1 MIRILLADA
10 SGVAEARRQAG
21 AFAVRLGFDSGD
33 AGRVE
38 LVATELATNIVKH
51 GRGGQILVG
60 DDEAGLT
67 LLALDSG
74 PGIANLSEALTDGFS
89 SAGTPGTGLGAI
101 MRQSQTAQ
109 IATWPGLGTAVLA
122 RLEKGRRDSRRGDAP
137 PLIGAVELSFPGEDV
152 CGDAWSTERSGDVVS
167 LIVADGL
174 GHGQHAARASNE
186 ALEVF
191 HRHAAHGLPT
201 LLDYV
206 HGGLRATRGAAVAI
220 ARYAAGSGR
229 LEFGGI
235 GNIAGA
241 IVSPTNVKRL
251 VSMPGTAGHNARKIQ
266 TFDYPFTSDDLLIL
280 HSDGLGTSWSLD
292 RYPGLASMHPTLIA
306 GVLCRDFWRQRDDV
320 TVVVARRGE
329 A

>member
-1 MIRILLADA
+1 MATRRAPGWGWACPEQNACLTSSPLTRAWAKAPASPSRAGSRPMIRILLADA

-122 RLEKGRRDSRRGDAP
+122 RLE
-137 PLIGAVELSFPGEDV
+137 
-152 CGDAWSTERSGDVVS
+152 
-167 LIVADGL
+167 
-174 GHGQHAARASNE
+174 
-186 ALEVF
+186 
-191 HRHAAHGLPT
+191 
-201 LLDYV
+201 
-206 HGGLRATRGAAVAI
+206 
-220 ARYAAGSGR
+220 
-229 LEFGGI
+229 
-235 GNIAGA
+235 
-241 IVSPTNVKRL
+241 
-251 VSMPGTAGHNARKIQ
+251 
-266 TFDYPFTSDDLLIL
+266 
-280 HSDGLGTSWSLD
+280 
-292 RYPGLASMHPTLIA
+292 
-306 GVLCRDFWRQRDDV
+306 
-320 TVVVARRGE
+320 
-329 A
+329 